1 MESLKAKRT
10 GAVSQCAVAL
20 LAAFFFTQAEAT
32 EPVLALRH
40 AGEPTN
46 KITLVKLQEKLQSH
60 SIRFFNSYAN
70 KEKSY
75 EAFAIEDVLDLVYPE
90 RKTANQ
96 YTAVAFIAL
105 DGFEA
110 VISLATLQQKGGF
123 LAFRDLDM
131 AEGWEPV
138 GKKQAAPGPF
148 YLVWTGKGQTAAKG
162 YAWPYQ
168 IAELNLLR
176 FEDQYPHVFPE
187 GAQANSPAYRGF
199 EIFRIRCMACH
210 AMDKQGGTIGPD
222 LNAPQSITA
231 YRSKE
236 MIKEFI
242 KNPFQYRYTTM
253 PPHIDL
259 SDEKLED
266 LYLYLKFQGE
276 KREASL

>member
-1 MESLKAKRT
+1 MNTQTTKRI

-20 LAAFFFTQAEAT
+20 LAALFFSQTEAT
-32 EPVLALRH
+32 EPVLALH
-40 AGEPTN
+40 LAGKPTN
-46 KITLVKLQEKLQSH
+46 KISLVELQEKLQSH

-70 KEKSY
+70 KEKNY
-75 EAFAIEDVLDLVYPE
+75 EAFAIEDVLDFVYPE
-90 RKTANQ
+90 RKTSDQ

-110 VISLATLQQKGGF
+110 VMNLATLQQKGGF

-131 AEGWEPV
+131 AEGWETV
-138 GKKQAAPGPF
+138 GKKQADPGPF
-148 YLVWTGKGQTAAKG
+148 YLVWTGKGQTAANG

-168 IAELNLLR
+168 VAGLNLLR
-176 FEDQYPHVFPE
+176 FEDQYPHVFPK

-199 EIFRIRCMACH
+199 ETFRVRCMACH
-210 AMDKQGGTIGPD
+210 AMDTQGGKIGPD

-259 SDEKLED
+259 SDDKLED